1 MSIRLIAKELY
12 RLHREVEKLE
22 ETIARSSYLE
32 QEKLKDRLRK
42 LKAEYNRMR
51 RILDGQKDAPPEG

>member
-12 RLHREVEKLE
+12 RLHREVETLE
-22 ETIARSSYLE
+22 EKIARSSYPE
-32 QEKLKDRLRK
+32 QEKLKDRLRR

-51 RILDGQKDAPPEG
+51 RILDGQKDAPPEH